1 MIKFTRLITL
11 VFKSNYLNSVSALSL
26 VCHNWKQLK
35 GADFIDTGSGL

>member
-1 MIKFTRLITL
+1 MMKFKGLVTL

-26 VCHNWKQLK
+26 VRHNWKQLQ